1 MQSNPYPN
9 DPNYSQPTETNPPM
23 APYQQGG
30 QYVQPQYPNQA
41 GEPTMPPLYE
51 GQQGAPVTPPPYQ
64 YTTQPAQSPQGADMS
79 EGQSRRYAIGKIID
93 FIRWAIVALELLFLL
108 RFVLELIGADPQNPF
123 AQFLYNFTGFF
134 LYPFLGIVPNTHL
147 GTKGN
152 AFIDWST
159 LIGMA
164 VYGIVYMILR
174 LFLRTTVSRP
184 QEPI

>member
-1 MQSNPYPN
+1 
-9 DPNYSQPTETNPPM
+9 
-23 APYQQGG
+23 
-30 QYVQPQYPNQA
+30 
-41 GEPTMPPLYE
+41 
-51 GQQGAPVTPPPYQ
+51 
-64 YTTQPAQSPQGADMS
+64 MS
-79 EGQSRRYAIGKIID
+79 EGQASKYAIGKIID
-93 FIRWAIVALELLFLL
+93 FIRWFIVALELFFLL

-123 AQFLYNFTGFF
+123 AQFLYALTGFF

-174 LFLRTTVSRP
+174 LFLRTTISRP